1 MNKTKLYKLIFIIA
15 IYSAAFTLLLIS
27 IKNYTSYLSTY
38 KNNKTTQ
45 HTKVLSTKHI
55 KKVNC
60 INKIQKNIAKS
71 VLRLHVIANSDSD
84 NDQNL
89 KLKVR
94 DSILHE
100 LQTGLNTAT
109 SPAQAKQYVASKFQN
124 IKNTA
129 DYTIHQNGYSYSV
142 KVFIQNRYF
151 PVKTY
156 GDLTFPAG
164 YYDALC
170 VEIGKAA
177 GPLVALAQGQGFA
190 GVFAVGKQ
198 FHDHIIRANAVLV
211 ACILPALGNGDAGLF
226 RGVTVGYIIVVVFG
240 GVSLYRVFDD
250 GIGDLIPVFIF
261 RQVFKVPGPIVVCG
275 DGFALE
281 HLAVFHQV
289 DGNAVRTNAVL
300 VVVVV
305 PGFTAGHVYR
315 FHLVGE
321 SKGGVGIF
329 RLFDFGL

>member
-55 KKVNC
+55 KKAYC
-60 INKIQKNIAKS
+60 INKIQKNIAKN

-129 DYTIHQNGYSYSV
+129 NYTIHQNGYSYSV

-156 GDLTFPAG
+156 GDS
-164 YYDALC
+164 
-170 VEIGKAA
+170 
-177 GPLVALAQGQGFA
+177 
-190 GVFAVGKQ
+190 
-198 FHDHIIRANAVLV
+198 HISGR
-211 ACILPALGNGDAGLF
+211 IL
-226 RGVTVGYIIVVVFG
+226 
-240 GVSLYRVFDD
+240 
-250 GIGDLIPVFIF
+250 
-261 RQVFKVPGPIVVCG
+261 
-275 DGFALE
+275 
-281 HLAVFHQV
+281 
-289 DGNAVRTNAVL
+289 
-300 VVVVV
+300 
-305 PGFTAGHVYR
+305 
-315 FHLVGE
+315 
-321 SKGGVGIF
+321 
-329 RLFDFGL
+329 

>member
-1 MNKTKLYKLIFIIA
+1 MNKTKFYKLIFIIA

-38 KNNKTTQ
+38 KNNKLTRNTE
-45 HTKVLSTKHI
+45 TLSTKHI
-55 KKVNC
+55 KKTNC

-71 VLRLHVIANSDSD
+71 VLRFHVIANSDSD

-100 LQTGLNTAT
+100 LQTGLSTAT

-129 DYTIHQNGYSYSV
+129 YYTIHQNGYSYSV

-170 VEIGKAA
+170 VEIGEAAGHNWWCVLFPSLCFENATTATVPNESKAKLKNSLTREEYDSLEKPQYKKKDGKKAA
-177 GPLVALAQGQGFA
+177 NVQIRSGIYDLFA
-190 GVFAVGKQ
+190 
-198 FHDHIIRANAVLV
+198 N
-211 ACILPALGNGDAGLF
+211 N
-226 RGVTVGYIIVVVFG
+226 
-240 GVSLYRVFDD
+240 
-250 GIGDLIPVFIF
+250 
-261 RQVFKVPGPIVVCG
+261 
-275 DGFALE
+275 
-281 HLAVFHQV
+281 
-289 DGNAVRTNAVL
+289 
-300 VVVVV
+300 
-305 PGFTAGHVYR
+305 
-315 FHLVGE
+315 
-321 SKGGVGIF
+321 
-329 RLFDFGL
+329 

>member
-55 KKVNC
+55 KKANC

-109 SPAQAKQYVASKFQN
+109 SPAQAKQYV
-124 IKNTA
+124 
-129 DYTIHQNGYSYSV
+129 V
-142 KVFIQNRYF
+142 
-151 PVKTY
+151 
-156 GDLTFPAG
+156 
-164 YYDALC
+164 
-170 VEIGKAA
+170 
-177 GPLVALAQGQGFA
+177 
-190 GVFAVGKQ
+190 
-198 FHDHIIRANAVLV
+198 
-211 ACILPALGNGDAGLF
+211 
-226 RGVTVGYIIVVVFG
+226 
-240 GVSLYRVFDD
+240 
-250 GIGDLIPVFIF
+250 
-261 RQVFKVPGPIVVCG
+261 
-275 DGFALE
+275 
-281 HLAVFHQV
+281 
-289 DGNAVRTNAVL
+289 
-300 VVVVV
+300 
-305 PGFTAGHVYR
+305 
-315 FHLVGE
+315 
-321 SKGGVGIF
+321 
-329 RLFDFGL
+329 

>member
-38 KNNKTTQ
+38 KSNKTTQ
-45 HTKVLSTKHI
+45 HTKVLSSTKHI
-55 KKVNC
+55 EKANC
-60 INKIQKNIAKS
+60 INKIQKNNAKN

-129 DYTIHQNGYSYSV
+129 NYTIHQNGYSYSV

-177 GPLVALAQGQGFA
+177 GHNWWCVLFPSLCFE
-190 GVFAVGKQ
+190 
-198 FHDHIIRANAVLV
+198 NATT
-211 ACILPALGNGDAGLF
+211 A
-226 RGVTVGYIIVVVFG
+226 TVP
-240 GVSLYRVFDD
+240 D
-250 GIGDLIPVFIF
+250 
-261 RQVFKVPGPIVVCG
+261 
-275 DGFALE
+275 
-281 HLAVFHQV
+281 
-289 DGNAVRTNAVL
+289 
-300 VVVVV
+300 
-305 PGFTAGHVYR
+305 
-315 FHLVGE
+315 E
-321 SKGGVGIF
+321 SKAKLKNSLTREEYDSLEKPQHTKNDGKNTADVKIRCGIYDVF
-329 RLFDFGL
+329 TNN